1 MSGDKSGRSSGI
13 NSKLIGHFSII
24 VSSWRERRPMDQQTE
39 FLVSLDGLTKRDAD
53 ALVDDLLTD
62 LRRSG
67 IKDASRLR
75 EDERTQDF
83 GATLVLVLGTPAVLA
98 AIKAIRDWA
107 TRKK

>member
-1 MSGDKSGRSSGI
+1 
-13 NSKLIGHFSII
+13 
-24 VSSWRERRPMDQQTE
+24 MDQQTE

-107 TRKK
+107 TRKNAGVIIRKKNGDVIVKGLESKDVAEVAKSVSG